1 MFKLVAS
8 LVDKQ
13 TDYLNEYQRAL
24 KPISTFVD
32 SIIPIQQRMLD
43 ILPLPPVCDRLV
55 RHYLVVSES
64 LHRLVHIPSFEQE
77 YAQYREGRR
86 VNETFLPRLLC
97 ILSIAARFGT
107 DSRGLIHDRRTSIHI
122 PTACVLVRRWLDD
135 RRREEAVDPA
145 GLQTELLLLLAQRT
159 TAVEPKALWAQ
170 LGYVVRMAMRMG
182 LQRDPSESDG
192 LTNFSMEC
200 RRRLWFTIMELDLQ
214 VSLTC
219 NLPCALG
226 RADYSCRPPRN
237 LDDVDMNPDA
247 SDLPESKPLD
257 KVTINQFQAYSARTL
272 PIRLEAVALLNRAA
286 AVKDYSEPLEIG
298 SKLEKML
305 DDIDALFPRH
315 LPLDQPDGN
324 KAWNCHLLLDMHV
337 RLPLMRLYSAFALG
351 STDCPPQLS
360 QSFLKSCMAVLAYI
374 NGVDHQIKDYSEFVA
389 MLFSVLED
397 SIIEAAFS
405 VCCKQYPVLFRP
417 VYGYLGSLCDPK
429 AADIPLS
436 CTQMFL
442 NSRNS

>member
-1 MFKLVAS
+1 MFRLVAS

-13 TDYLNEYQRAL
+13 TDYRNEQQRAL
-24 KPISTFVD
+24 KPISTFAD
-32 SIIPIQQRMLD
+32 SMIPIQQRMLD
-43 ILPLPPVCDRLV
+43 ILPLPAVCDKLV

-86 VNETFLPRLLC
+86 VNETFFPRLLC

-107 DSRGLIHDRRTSIHI
+107 DSRGLINDRRTSIHI

-135 RRREEAVDPA
+135 RRREEVADPA
-145 GLQTELLLLLAQRT
+145 ELQTELLFLLAQRT
-159 TAVEPKALWAQ
+159 IAVEPKALWVQ

-182 LQRDPSESDG
+182 LQRDPSESGG
-192 LTNFSMEC
+192 LTEFNMEC
-200 RRRLWFTIMELDLQ
+200 RRRLWFTIMEIDLQ
-214 VSLTC
+214 VSLAS

-226 RADYSCRPPRN
+226 KGGYSCRPPRN
-237 LDDVDMNPDA
+237 LDDVDLNPDA
-247 SDLPESKPLD
+247 VDLPASKPLD
-257 KVTINQFQAYSARTL
+257 QVTLNQVQAYSARTL
-272 PIRLEAVALLNRAA
+272 PVRLEAVALLNREV

-305 DDIDALFPRH
+305 HDIDALFPHH
-315 LPLDQPDGN
+315 LPLDQADRN

-360 QSFLKSCMAVLAYI
+360 QSFLKSCMTVLGYI
-374 NGVDHQIKDYSEFVA
+374 NGVERQLKEYSEFVA
-389 MLFSVLED
+389 TLFSVLED

-405 VCCKQYPVLFRP
+405 VCCKQHPVLFGP
-417 VYGYLGSLCDPK
+417 FYSCLGSLCDPE
-429 AADIPLS
+429 AAAMLS
-436 CTQMFL
+436 NYFRML
-442 NSRNS
+442 